1 MAQHFVLRPITL
13 VIHDQSLTF
22 CDLAQLWR
30 LIKTWTGC
38 HEKML
43 RPPIFVYFWIWNPI
57 FALRSHFRD
66 FKGSKIASFG
76 QFQVNSGPLV
86 ILESWAYPYELPST
100 ALCEVP
106 RLSIPPYV
114 VDISKPSMKEFAK
127 YDVLYYF
134 SSIFRIFSEKFSQN
148 RSDVSTKSKRRL
160 DGSLGRFRLKIEC
173 RLRWNYFQVPKT
185 SANAWILTVLK
196 GI

>member
-1 MAQHFVLRPITL
+1 MRKCFSHLYL
-13 VIHDQSLTF
+13 
-22 CDLAQLWR
+22 C
-30 LIKTWTGC
+30 
-38 HEKML
+38 
-43 RPPIFVYFWIWNPI
+43 I
-57 FALRSHFRD
+57 FAFRIR
-66 FKGSKIASFG
+66 FLHLEIIFGTTKGPKL
-76 QFQVNSGPLV
+76 QVSANFMSISGHLAIP
-86 ILESWAYPYELPST
+86 ESWAYPYELLST

-106 RLSIPPYV
+106 RLSIPPYL

-173 RLRWNYFQVPKT
+173 RLRWTYFQVPKT
-185 SANAWILTVLK
+185 SGNAWILTVLK
-196 GI
+196 GIEIT

>member
-1 MAQHFVLRPITL
+1 MRKCFAHLYLCNFEFGIRFSHLEVISGTLKGPKLR
-13 VIHDQSLTF
+13 VSVNF
-22 CDLAQLWR
+22 
-30 LIKTWTGC
+30 
-38 HEKML
+38 
-43 RPPIFVYFWIWNPI
+43 
-57 FALRSHFRD
+57 RS
-66 FKGSKIASFG
+66 I
-76 QFQVNSGPLV
+76 SGPLV

-114 VDISKPSMKEFAK
+114 VDISKRSMKEFAK

-160 DGSLGRFRLKIEC
+160 GGRQTRFWLEIEC
-173 RLRWNYFQVPKT
+173 TLRCTCFLLLK
-185 SANAWILTVLK
+185 SSERASILTILK
-196 GI
+196 GIGIT